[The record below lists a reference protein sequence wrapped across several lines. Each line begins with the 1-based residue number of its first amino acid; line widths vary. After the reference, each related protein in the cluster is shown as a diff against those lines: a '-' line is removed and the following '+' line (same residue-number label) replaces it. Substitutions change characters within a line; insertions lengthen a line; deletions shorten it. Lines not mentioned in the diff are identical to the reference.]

1 MKVGI
6 LGSMHFSEKM
16 LEVAEKLKAM
26 GHKPVLPYKVHV
38 FPGLNDDAKE
48 KIKLDQKHN
57 EDAIR
62 HDYETMGNADVVLV
76 LNFERHGIQN
86 YLGGNT
92 LLDLGFAHIRRKP
105 IYLYNPIPEIPYY
118 KSEIEAMKPTVI
130 NGDLSLIK

>member
-16 LEVAEKLKAM
+16 LEVAKKLEAM
-26 GHKPVLPYKVHV
+26 GHEPILPYKVHS
-38 FPGLNDDAKE
+38 FIDLNDKE
-48 KIKLDQKHN
+48 KETIKLDQKHN

-62 HDYETMGNADVVLV
+62 HDYETMGGADVVLV

-105 IYLYNPIPEIPYY
+105 IYLYNPIPEILYY
-118 KSEIEAMKPTVI
+118 RSEIEAMKPTVI
-130 NGDLSLIK
+130 NGDLSMIT